1 MTNTEL
7 TYTETNYLYDKFSND
22 EYKPT
27 SSYVISKD
35 FVPHPI
41 LVNKEFIET
50 PEDVVE
56 EVGVVPPDARSL

>member
-1 MTNTEL
+1 MIKPDV
-7 TYTETNYLYDKFSND
+7 TYTETNYLYEKFSND
-22 EYKPT
+22 DYKAPNT
-27 SSYVISKD
+27 YVTSKD

-50 PEDVVE
+50 SEDVVE